1 MRTFALLRV
10 IVAGMAA
17 MALSVAAVERT
28 AAQDEPE
35 PSADAEV
42 IRELVDAQRERVLDE
57 IAAIMAGDRDEA
69 EPRVIEEAEPE
80 DGEAEDGEPE
90 DGEPEDG
97 EPEDGEPEDGEPED
111 GEPEGDEAGGEGG
124 ACEPEAS
131 EPEAS
136 EPEASEPA
144 GEADAGA
151 AADAEAAAEGEE
163 PESEAAGG
171 QPEGAEPEASGET
184 TVCDLPATGIGATP
198 GSPGGVPIV
207 VAFVALTAA
216 GLGLRRRLSGV

>member
-1 MRTFALLRV
+1 MKMRTFALWRV

-42 IRELVDAQRERVLDE
+42 IRELVDAQRERVLDD
-57 IAAIMAGDRDEA
+57 ITAIMAGERDEA
-69 EPRVIEEAEPE
+69 EPRVIEDA
-80 DGEAEDGEPE
+80 EPE

-111 GEPEGDEAGGEGG
+111 GEPEGDEAGDEGG
-124 ACEPEAS
+124 AC
-131 EPEAS
+131 

-151 AADAEAAAEGEE
+151 AEEGEA
-163 PESEAAGG
+163 PASEADGE
-171 QPEGAEPEASGET
+171 QPEGAESAAAGET

-198 GSPGGVPIV
+198 GSPGGVPVV

-216 GLGLRRRLSGV
+216 GWSLRRRLSGV

>member
-1 MRTFALLRV
+1 MRTFALLRI

-17 MALSVAAVERT
+17 LALSVAAVELT

-35 PSADAEV
+35 PSADAEI
-42 IRELVDAQRERVLDE
+42 IRDLVDAQRERVLDE
-57 IAAIMAGDRDEA
+57 IDAIMAGERDEA
-69 EPRVIEEAEPE
+69 EPRVIEDAEPEDGEAE

-111 GEPEGDEAGGEGG
+111 GGEGG
-124 ACEPEAS
+124 ACEPEAR
-131 EPEAS
+131 EPG
-136 EPEASEPA
+136 

-151 AADAEAAAEGEE
+151 AEDGEE
-163 PESEAAGG
+163 PDGETDGG
-171 QPEGAEPEASGET
+171 QPEGAETEASDET
-184 TVCDLPATGIGATP
+184 TVCDLPATGIGATH
-198 GSPGGVPIV
+198 GSAAGLPVV

-216 GLGLRRRLSGV
+216 GLSLRRRFSVV

>member
-35 PSADAEV
+35 TTADAEV
-42 IRELVDAQRERVLDE
+42 IRELVHTHRDRVLEDV
-57 IAAIMAGDRDEA
+57 AANLAGERDEA
-69 EPRVIEEAEPE
+69 EPRVIEDAEP
-80 DGEAEDGEPE
+80 EDGEPE
-90 DGEPEDG
+90 DGEAEDG

-124 ACEPEAS
+124 ACEPET
-131 EPEAS
+131 
-136 EPEASEPA
+136 SEPA

-151 AADAEAAAEGEE
+151 AAAGEE
-163 PESEAAGG
+163 PESEADSG
-171 QPEGAEPEASGET
+171 QPAGAEPEASGET
-184 TVCDLPATGIGATP
+184 TVCDLPDTGIGTTP
-198 GSPGGVPIV
+198 GSAGGIPVV

-216 GLGLRRRLSGV
+216 GLSLRGLLSRV